1 MKKWEVA
8 YVVGNT
14 YKFKYVFAET
24 NTQAIKKARVKNI
37 IDLYV
42 VDENNNRVE
51 EQSEV
56 LI

>member
-51 EQSEV
+51 E
-56 LI
+56 